1 MKFSGKMWL
10 VIVLKVTKKQGFTFS
25 LEYTLI
31 FGETAKWGGEWGGGG
46 TLLANYDLNQNSTIA
61 HQRR

>member
-31 FGETAKWGGEWGGGG
+31 FGETAKWGGGV
-46 TLLANYDLNQNSTIA
+46 LY
-61 HQRR
+61 